1 MGSWGP
7 LGVIPKPFRM
17 ESNFEWKAGPKWT
30 QRDAKGPQGT
40 QGNPRGKPFRD
51 EVGTFCPHFFRSPFI
66 QDKTSHSTASTKRS
80 KGGER
85 TTIALQLGITAN
97 EWTVFL
103 TILDTVQ
110 NWVQTCTFNHP
121 LRAVCLQKR
130 FKTTFWLQEPMLK
143 PPLNFKPT
151 FSRSGPKRSLRR
163 PLRGVGAENGHFRGL
178 APESF

>member
-1 MGSWGP
+1 MDPPQPPKGPKGTQGDPRGPKGTQGDPRAPSAPLGGMGPWGP

-30 QRDAKGPQGT
+30 QRDPKGPQGT

-130 FKTTFWLQEPMLK
+130 FKTTF
-143 PPLNFKPT
+143 
-151 FSRSGPKRSLRR
+151 
-163 PLRGVGAENGHFRGL
+163 
-178 APESF
+178 

>member
-1 MGSWGP
+1 MF
-7 LGVIPKPFRM
+7 PKF
-17 ESNFEWKAGPKWT
+17 SQHPK
-30 QRDAKGPQGT
+30 
-40 QGNPRGKPFRD
+40 
-51 EVGTFCPHFFRSPFI
+51 
-66 QDKTSHSTASTKRS
+66 STKQQQSEPSSHKPTNHFPKIFGPAECAKRLN
-80 KGGER
+80 KN

-163 PLRGVGAENGHFRGL
+163 PLRGVGAEL
-178 APESF
+178 

>member
-1 MGSWGP
+1 MEGWAQ
-7 LGVIPKPFRM
+7 VDPK
-17 ESNFEWKAGPKWT
+17 GPKGAS
-30 QRDAKGPQGT
+30 RDAREPQGKAIPRRS
-40 QGNPRGKPFRD
+40 GNFLPPLLSFTFYPRQNVTLNCIDQK
-51 EVGTFCPHFFRSPFI
+51 I
-66 QDKTSHSTASTKRS
+66 Q
-80 KGGER
+80 GGER
-85 TTIALQLGITAN
+85 TTIALQLGITAD